1 VSPRITELAAFV
13 IADTGPDDEGVPA
26 FLDPSTGTWM
36 PMVGADAARID
47 ALRAH
52 AHEIARAT
60 GKPVK
65 LLRSTSLE
73 VVEVLQP

>member
-1 VSPRITELAAFV
+1 
-13 IADTGPDDEGVPA
+13 
-26 FLDPSTGTWM
+26 
-36 PMVGADAARID
+36 MVGADAARID

-52 AHEIARAT
+52 ALEIARVT